1 MFWALALLPLALAAD
16 CPGYKAS
23 NVKQTANSITA
34 DLAIAGES
42 CNIYGND
49 FPELRLIAEYQT
61 GKFERLQLKDYQL
74 IRQMIDFE

>member
-23 NVKQTANSITA
+23 NVKHTASSITA
-34 DLAIAGES
+34 DLAIAGEP

-49 FPELRLIAEYQT
+49 FPELKLIAEYQT
-61 GKFERLQLKDYQL
+61 GMSEQSIFEK
-74 IRQMIDFE
+74 